1 MVLHTC
7 KYCNFETNKKINYD
21 THCLTQKHKN
31 NIIIINKS
39 KEKIDDSTI
48 NIIIEQNKELKD
60 EIQNLRNTNTKMD
73 ELKKEIQNL
82 KDVNNQNTQ
91 TIVKEAR
98 VIKKSILSILN
109 TDFKDTPSIEY
120 IEEEDFR
127 THLEEEYNLKLDDTN
142 NKIFMR
148 IFSDFEKRKLV
159 HSMSK
164 VILRY
169 LKKEDQNEQSVF
181 NIDSSRGNYAT
192 KIQNIWHNDKK
203 GLELK
208 KYTIDSMMKYMLNVM
223 DIYRLKLV
231 DMYNENKIKKNIN
244 VTDYIMEK
252 QGLLLEVNS
261 FLTNPNTHK
270 KIILNMCSELR
281 LEEKYLTLED

>member
-1 MVLHTC
+1 MVNYTC
-7 KYCNFETNKKINYD
+7 DCCKFISSKKTDYARHIK
-21 THCLTQKHKN
+21 TQKHIN
-31 NIIIINKS
+31 NETNNNQVIINKIDLLS
-39 KEKIDDSTI
+39 KEMERLKEI
-48 NIIIEQNKELKD
+48 NTQ
-60 EIQNLRNTNTKMD
+60 NTNT
-73 ELKKEIQNL
+73 IVNA
-82 KDVNNQNTQ
+82 NNQNTHN
-91 TIVKEAR
+91 IVKEAR
-98 VIKKSILSILN
+98 NIKKSLLSILN
-109 TDFKDTPSIEY
+109 TNFKDTPSIDY
-120 IEEEDFR
+120 IDEEEFR
-127 THLEEEYNLKLDDTN
+127 IHLEEEYMLKLDDTN
-142 NKIFMR
+142 NRLFMR
-148 IFSDFEKRKLV
+148 IFSDYEKRKLV

-164 VILRY
+164 VILRF

-181 NIDSSRGNYAT
+181 NIDSARGNYAT

-208 KYTIDSMMKYMLNVM
+208 KYTIDRMMKYMLNVM

-252 QGLLLEVNS
+252 QGMLLDVNA

-281 LEEKYLTLED
+281 IDDKLLLGMEE

>member
-1 MVLHTC
+1 MTKHIC
-7 KYCNFETNKKINYD
+7 KYCNYETEFKNHYD
-21 THCLTQKHKN
+21 RHKETQKHKN
-31 NIIIINKS
+31 NISIHNKEINTNQITKN
-39 KEKIDDSTI
+39 DI
-48 NIIIEQNKELKD
+48 NIIMQQNND
-60 EIQNLRNTNTKMD
+60 
-73 ELKKEIQNL
+73 LKKEIEKL
-82 KDVNNQNTQ
+82 KNAHEKMEKNNNQNTQ

-98 VIKKSILSILN
+98 TLKKSILSILN

-120 IEEEDFR
+120 IDEEEFR
-127 THLEEEYNLKLDDTN
+127 IHLEEEYNLKLDDKDN
-142 NKIFMR
+142 RLFMR

-164 VILRY
+164 VILRF
-169 LKKEDQNEQSVF
+169 LKKENQKEQSVF

-192 KIQNIWHNDKK
+192 KIQDIWHNDKK
-203 GLELK
+203 GLQLK
-208 KYTIDSMMKYMLNVM
+208 KYTIDYMMKYMLNVM

-252 QGLLLEVNS
+252 QGMLLEVNS

-281 LEEKYLTLED
+281 IEEKYLTLED

>member
-1 MVLHTC
+1 MVNYTC
-7 KYCNFETNKKINYD
+7 DCCKFISSKKTDYARHIK
-21 THCLTQKHKN
+21 TQKHIN
-31 NIIIINKS
+31 NETNNNQVIINKIDLLT
-39 KEKIDDSTI
+39 KEMERLKEI
-48 NIIIEQNKELKD
+48 NTQ
-60 EIQNLRNTNTKMD
+60 NTNT
-73 ELKKEIQNL
+73 IVNA
-82 KDVNNQNTQ
+82 NNQNTHN
-91 TIVKEAR
+91 IVKEAR
-98 VIKKSILSILN
+98 NIKKSLLSILN
-109 TDFKDTPSIEY
+109 TNFKDTPSIDY
-120 IEEEDFR
+120 IDEEEFR
-127 THLEEEYNLKLDDTN
+127 IHLEEEYMLKLDDTN
-142 NKIFMR
+142 NRLFMR
-148 IFSDFEKRKLV
+148 IFSDYEKRKLV

-164 VILRY
+164 VILRF

-208 KYTIDSMMKYMLNVM
+208 KYTIDRMMKYMLNVM

-252 QGLLLEVNS
+252 QGMLLDVNA

-281 LEEKYLTLED
+281 IDDKLLLGMEE